1 MTSSEESYQ
10 VQGKGGIY
18 SAYSGDAMAYK
29 ITLPPDFPYGIEPKT
44 ISDNSFTLDNFYKAI
59 DFMASESQVLIL
71 INHGGISDSY
81 SHYKIVYSKIMNKL
95 EKDSYIVHPAFDKD
109 GDDEPQNEEAGKWV
123 RAHPAQIKKN
133 MASFGGE
140 QKKKYLIGNWH
151 SSAGYEVPAVIYVA
165 NKELDDPRN
174 ATYCQRAKAKLVIY
188 NAPNATR

>member
-71 INHGGISDSY
+71 IHSILTLFGMRQGIFTPS
-81 SHYKIVYSKIMNKL
+81 
-95 EKDSYIVHPAFDKD
+95 
-109 GDDEPQNEEAGKWV
+109 
-123 RAHPAQIKKN
+123 
-133 MASFGGE
+133 
-140 QKKKYLIGNWH
+140 
-151 SSAGYEVPAVIYVA
+151 
-165 NKELDDPRN
+165 
-174 ATYCQRAKAKLVIY
+174 
-188 NAPNATR
+188 